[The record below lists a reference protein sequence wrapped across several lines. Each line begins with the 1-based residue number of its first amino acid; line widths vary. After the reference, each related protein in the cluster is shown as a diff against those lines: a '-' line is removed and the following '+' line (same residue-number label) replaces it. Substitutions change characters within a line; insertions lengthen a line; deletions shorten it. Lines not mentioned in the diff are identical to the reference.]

1 MNRQVKSDTAS
12 LKRRKRLA
20 VIKTNIGSWILL
32 LPLVLAVALVI
43 WYPQA
48 LSFFW
53 SFFDMQGYTPVNFI
67 GLKNYI
73 TVFTNTVF
81 PQILGNT
88 VSYVVWSLIIG
99 FIPPFIVAVMLN
111 EMMHF
116 KSGLKSTIY
125 FPAILPGIAVSMMW
139 YLIYFPDTG
148 GLLNMLLSF
157 VGVEP
162 QEWLQN
168 RTMTIPLMVIS
179 MTWRGMPSTML
190 LYLASLQGINQE
202 LYEAATID
210 GAGFWKKLCKITL
223 PQMAGLILIMFVQQ
237 IINIFQIMEQPMSM
251 TGGGPNNA
259 SITMAYWAYKEGFEN
274 FRIGPAMAIGN
285 ILFVILVIA
294 TSFYF
299 YLDKKVNDKS

>member
-1 MNRQVKSDTAS
+1 MKRNEISESA
-12 LKRRKRLA
+12 LKKRKKIAAL
-20 VIKTNIGSWILL
+20 KTNSAAWLLL
-32 LPLVLAVALVI
+32 LPLLLMVFLMI

-53 SFFDMQGYTPVNFI
+53 SFFKMQGYTPVEFV

-81 PQILGNT
+81 PQILMNT
-88 VSYVVWSLIIG
+88 VSYVIWSMIIG
-99 FIPPFIVAVMLN
+99 FLPPFICAIMLN
-111 EMMHF
+111 EIVHF
-116 KSGLKSTIY
+116 KSGLKSLIY
-125 FPAILPGIAVSMMW
+125 FPAVLPGIAVSMMW
-139 YLIYFPDTG
+139 YLIYFPDGG
-148 GLLNMLLSF
+148 GLLNMLLSY
-157 VGVEP
+157 VGIGP

-168 RTMTIPLMVIS
+168 RELTIPLMVVS

-210 GAGFWKKLCKITL
+210 GAGFWKKLFKITL
-223 PQMAGLILIMFVQQ
+223 PQMSGILLIMFVQQ

-274 FRIGPAMAIGN
+274 FRIGSAMAISN
-285 ILFVILVIA
+285 ILFVILIVV